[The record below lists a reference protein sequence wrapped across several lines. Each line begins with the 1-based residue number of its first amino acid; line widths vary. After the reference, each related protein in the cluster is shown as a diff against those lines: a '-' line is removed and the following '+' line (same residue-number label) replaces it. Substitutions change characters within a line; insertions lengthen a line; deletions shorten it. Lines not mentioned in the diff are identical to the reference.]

1 MILKKL
7 STIAA
12 VLALS
17 SNLYAHNTDHMENS
31 FAEAL
36 NDESRPT
43 EDRQRDQG
51 RKPQEIMQFA
61 GINPGM
67 RVLDIIASGGYYTEV
82 LSHRVGPKGEVI
94 SHNNKFM
101 LEVMEGR
108 FKNEMDKRLAKNRL
122 PNVKRLHKEFGQLGL
137 KNEMD
142 AATLIL
148 NFHDIYNFP
157 EEKRKAFLKEVKN
170 ALKPGGI
177 FLVIDMEANE
187 GQYNPKLH
195 RLNSKIVKQEFTA
208 AGFKLAGE
216 SNLLANS
223 EDDHSLVVFDPAIR
237 GKADRYV
244 YKFVK

>member
-82 LSHRVGPKGEVI
+82 LSHRVGSKGEV
-94 SHNNKFM
+94 
-101 LEVMEGR
+101 L
-108 FKNEMDKRLAKNRL
+108 
-122 PNVKRLHKEFGQLGL
+122 
-137 KNEMD
+137 
-142 AATLIL
+142 
-148 NFHDIYNFP
+148 
-157 EEKRKAFLKEVKN
+157 
-170 ALKPGGI
+170 
-177 FLVIDMEANE
+177 
-187 GQYNPKLH
+187 
-195 RLNSKIVKQEFTA
+195 
-208 AGFKLAGE
+208 
-216 SNLLANS
+216 
-223 EDDHSLVVFDPAIR
+223 
-237 GKADRYV
+237 
-244 YKFVK
+244 